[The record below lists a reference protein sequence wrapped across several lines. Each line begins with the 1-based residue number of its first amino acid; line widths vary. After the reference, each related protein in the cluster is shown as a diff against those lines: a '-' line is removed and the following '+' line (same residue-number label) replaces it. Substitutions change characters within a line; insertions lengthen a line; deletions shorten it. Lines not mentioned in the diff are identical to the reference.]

1 MKNIIWCFAMAVLMS
16 NVDAA
21 APNPVGHAAAQP
33 AQEVVLTKDNWQQF
47 ARLQNGVLTISA
59 QVTKIGESCFYGNK
73 QIRVVNFEPGS
84 KLHTIE
90 EHAFGDTLLEGIQL
104 PDSLRT
110 IGNYAFYISTPCTIE
125 FGPNSQIKFV
135 DTYTFVNPSTVIV
148 YSDQVRHTI
157 FSANWANTLNAGEY
171 RKAIPPKMIQ
181 LKP

>member
-1 MKNIIWCFAMAVLMS
+1 MAVLMS

-21 APNPVGHAAAQP
+21 APNPVGHAVAQP
-33 AQEVVLTKDNWQQF
+33 TQEVVLTKDNWQQF
-47 ARLQNGVLTISA
+47 SHLKNGVLHIPA
-59 QVTKIGESCFYGNK
+59 QVTIIDKLCFERNT
-73 QIRVVNFEPGS
+73 QIQVVIFEPGS
-84 KLHTIE
+84 RIHTIE
-90 EHAFGDTLLEGIQL
+90 ENAFRDTNLTYIQL

-110 IGNYAFYISTPCTIE
+110 IGNYAFHMSTPCTIE

-181 LKP
+181 RKP